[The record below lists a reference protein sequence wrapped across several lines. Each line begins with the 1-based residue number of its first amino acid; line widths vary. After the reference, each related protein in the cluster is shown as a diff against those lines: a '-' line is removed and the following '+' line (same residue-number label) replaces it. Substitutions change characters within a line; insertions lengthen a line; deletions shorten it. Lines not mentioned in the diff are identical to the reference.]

1 VKYVEARISPRDI
14 GVILNKVIEQKKSE
28 GSKEQRDDAEK
39 NQEQQYLSLAAQA
52 YKFFSDR
59 KTPLE
64 VANALNLGQPEI
76 TKLYREYW
84 KLKRLHRLYSAYT
97 ELGDKGIGDF
107 LKLYR
112 LMKEKEVSNEQ
123 VANYV
128 DIAIHKFPYMESLY
142 AQTKDQAEKM
152 QHTRQGLAND
162 IEERKKKKSLLD
174 NIIFSSEQECK
185 RTEQQLQELRDKK
198 DRLEKLLANLFLAN
212 HRYTRDEATL
222 Q

>member
-1 VKYVEARISPRDI
+1 
-14 GVILNKVIEQKKSE
+14 LNKVVEEKKTKAS
-28 GSKEQRDDAEK
+28 
-39 NQEQQYLSLAAQA
+39 QEQQDNDKAEQYQEQEPRQLSLSAQA
-52 YKFFSDR
+52 YKLFSDR

-97 ELGDKGIGDF
+97 ELGDEGLGDF

-128 DIAIHKFPYMESLY
+128 DIAIHKLPYMESLY

-162 IEERKKKKSLLD
+162 IEERKKKISLLD

-185 RTEQQLQELRDKK
+185 RTEQQLQELGDKK